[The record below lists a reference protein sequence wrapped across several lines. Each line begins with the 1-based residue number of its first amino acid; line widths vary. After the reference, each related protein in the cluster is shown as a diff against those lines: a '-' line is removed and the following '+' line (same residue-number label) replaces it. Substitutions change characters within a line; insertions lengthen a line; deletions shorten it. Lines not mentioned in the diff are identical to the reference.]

1 MEPEWVGVGDSGSVY
16 ALINGEDLSLLQ
28 VNLDGAFSE
37 HGFSV
42 PTTLCRGALARRHS
56 SLTLGR
62 HEPQHFRGSGL

>member
-1 MEPEWVGVGDSGSVY
+1 VGVGDSGSVY

-42 PTTLCRGALARRHS
+42 PTTYVVGPSRGAIRH
-56 SLTLGR
+56 
-62 HEPQHFRGSGL
+62 